1 MRHVALVIDGDA
13 LTMHKIKEPLTSGQ
27 LQITRC
33 NDNACERLY
42 ITLKDNVKKIK

>member
-1 MRHVALVIDGDA
+1 MGIIKDEEAHTPNSTFA
-13 LTMHKIKEPLTSGQ
+13 KIKQPITSGQ

-42 ITLKDNVKKIK
+42 VTLKGNIKK